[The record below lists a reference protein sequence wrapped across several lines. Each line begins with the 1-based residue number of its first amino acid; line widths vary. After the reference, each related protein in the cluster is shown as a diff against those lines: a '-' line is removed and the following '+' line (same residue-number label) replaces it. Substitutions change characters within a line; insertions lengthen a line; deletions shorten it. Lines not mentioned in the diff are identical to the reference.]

1 MAVVEQERRP
11 VLLRRDRVVR
21 ALVDEL
27 EVAHAELVADRR
39 ARVGAHRAG
48 HDQRRLLR
56 QVIGER
62 EHFGRHLG
70 LRQHALDGAGAVAH
84 LEEVQLP
91 AGAPSRQPPVRRPRP
106 PRVRPDPPDRRRLRH
121 ASPRNGRRAPAKLGA
136 GGRGRLESAAG
147 GTAMLGFRLNEEQ
160 ESFRA
165 AVRSFAEKSLAP
177 RVEELERTETF
188 PMDLF
193 RALGRLGYLGVG
205 YPEEYGGSGGD
216 MVMRCL
222 LIEEIARVNCGFAAA
237 LLAHVGLGCIPM
249 FIVDPRTPGF
259 SVSRK
264 LKKTGHHTSETA
276 ALSFDDMKVPAAA
289 LLGGIEGG
297 FKQVTGTLEGGRIT
311 HAARSVGVSQAALEA
326 ALKYAREREQ
336 FGQPIARFQAIKFKL
351 ARMAMEVETART
363 MTWRAAWLFD
373 QGYSMREAAMAKLF
387 ASEVAQRVTWE
398 AVQIHGGYGYI
409 TEFPVERFWR
419 DARLM
424 TITEGTTEIQLTIIA
439 RELGL

>member
-1 MAVVEQERRP
+1 
-11 VLLRRDRVVR
+11 
-21 ALVDEL
+21 
-27 EVAHAELVADRR
+27 
-39 ARVGAHRAG
+39 
-48 HDQRRLLR
+48 
-56 QVIGER
+56 
-62 EHFGRHLG
+62 
-70 LRQHALDGAGAVAH
+70 
-84 LEEVQLP
+84 
-91 AGAPSRQPPVRRPRP
+91 
-106 PRVRPDPPDRRRLRH
+106 
-121 ASPRNGRRAPAKLGA
+121 
-136 GGRGRLESAAG
+136 
-147 GTAMLGFRLNEEQ
+147 MLGFRLNEEQ
-160 ESFRA
+160 ESFRL

-188 PMDLF
+188 PVDLF
-193 RALGRLGYLGVG
+193 RELGTLGYLGVG

-237 LLAHVGLGCIPM
+237 LLAHVGLGCIPIFRFGTEEQKRQYLVPAIRGEKLGAFGLSEPNSGSDAASIRTRAERRGDVYVVNGTKMFITNGNIADYCLVAAYTDPAKRGSGISM
-249 FIVDPRTPGF
+249 FIVDTKTPGF

-276 ALSFDDMKVPAAA
+276 ALAFDDMKVPAAA
-289 LLGGIEGG
+289 LLGGVEGG

-326 ALKYAREREQ
+326 ALAYAKQREQ
-336 FGQPIARFQAIKFKL
+336 FGQPIAKFQAIKFKL
-351 ARMAMEVETART
+351 ARMATEIETART
-363 MTWRAAWLFD
+363 MMWRAAWLFD
-373 QGYSMREAAMAKLF
+373 QGYCMREAAMAKLF